1 MKVVTLASVRG
12 APGVTTTSLLLAST
26 FADGLVVEADLDGG
40 VFAIRYG
47 LGREPGLTT
56 FAAAGPDNGS
66 GWRAHAQGAGGVPV
80 LVGPDAPSASA
91 ALWRTA
97 GERITDQLVASDGV
111 AVVDAGRLRTP
122 SPIVAAS
129 DLLAILV
136 HPVAEQLVAL
146 THLVPVLP
154 QAARG
159 QAVVVLVGDGPYRR
173 ADVERSIGMRVAG
186 ELPDDQGAAEALR
199 TGGASRARLSR
210 SRLVRAVAALGEDV
224 GASLLEPVAGAVP

>member
-12 APGVTTTSLLLAST
+12 APGVTTASLLLAST
-26 FADGLVVEADLDGG
+26 FAGGLVVEADLDGG
-40 VFAIRYG
+40 VLAIRYG

-56 FAAAGPDNGS
+56 FAAAGPGDGS
-66 GWRAHAQGAGGVPV
+66 GWTAHAQDAGGVPV

-97 GERITDQLVASDGV
+97 GDRITHELVASDGV
-111 AVVDAGRLRTP
+111 AVVDAGRLRSP

-129 DLLAILV
+129 DVLAILV

-146 THLVPVLP
+146 THLLSVLP
-154 QAARG
+154 HVVRG
-159 QAVVVLVGDGPYRR
+159 QASVLLVGHGPYRS
-173 ADVERSIGMRVAG
+173 ADVERSIGVRVVG
-186 ELPDDQGAAEALR
+186 ELPDDPDAAEALR
-199 TGGASRARLSR
+199 TGSVSRARLNR

-224 GASLLEPVAGAVP
+224 GASLLEPVAEAVP

>member
-40 VFAIRYG
+40 VLAIRYG

-56 FAAAGPDNGS
+56 FAAAGPADGT
-66 GWRAHAQGAGGVPV
+66 GWRAHAQDAGGVPV

-97 GERITDQLVASDGV
+97 GERITRELVAADGV
-111 AVVDAGRLRTP
+111 AVVDAGRLRSP

-129 DLLAILV
+129 NLLAILV
-136 HPVAEQLVAL
+136 HPVTEQLVAL
-146 THLVPVLP
+146 THLLSTLP
-154 QAARG
+154 QPVRG
-159 QAVVVLVGDGPYRR
+159 QAGLVLLGDGPYRS
-173 ADVERSIGMRVAG
+173 ADVERSTGVRVVG
-186 ELPDDQGAAEALR
+186 ELPDDQDAAEALR
-199 TGGASRARLSR
+199 TGNASRARLSR
-210 SRLVRAVAALGEDV
+210 SRLVRAVSTLGEDV
-224 GASLLEPVAGAVP
+224 GAALLEPVAEAVP